1 MTLSDIVYLE
11 SYRGRR
17 DARFRRTLAL
27 HGYEADR
34 SKILQHLWQ
43 ALFLVEADR
52 GAVVWLDEYGP
63 GLAHPHTLLDLAAD
77 RPRRSFSPILLRN
90 AWDMGVPG
98 LLDLPSLH
106 GRWERLGEGI
116 ASACAVALGS
126 DGPRSWFLVV
136 DSLTPRPTLTKGVVG
151 ELMFLAGEVASVV
164 LHRDLAKV
172 HGSLESQGPE
182 ENGFQSEPG
191 SFPGWPVLRDL
202 EDRER
207 DDEVSRRI
215 GSRFLVARVVRGIV
229 EDELVSDPESI
240 SHQVK
245 GVREELESH
254 DEHDEND
261 AEARV
266 WDRVLRAVATS
277 DHGGLVASMLE
288 WGRVVEGLGHL
299 NGALEILGLAYELAK
314 ATGSADA
321 AADAAR
327 FQGKVLRTRAE
338 WARSVAWYDVARRVA
353 EEAGNR
359 GKLAT
364 VLDGLANVYRDRGNL
379 PRAREVLQEVME
391 IGRESGDRYALAIA
405 HHDLMTVEKLSDNL
419 VAAIQHGWLAVQSYD
434 SRDGRLRALFD
445 LAGVLRE
452 SGELSAA
459 WDAYSVVAGQV
470 EGLEA
475 RILALDA
482 LAFVAALRGDRGQH
496 QLLRARLDSEGWEE
510 VSPVYRG
517 QVLFYRGLSCRALG
531 EEGEGRT
538 WISKALAFAE
548 EHGLSKLIFDAEA
561 ALKESASVPA
571 IPTAQ
576 PMYQDSPPEEILGVR
591 QGLREMKETLAGVE
605 GSG

>member
-1 MTLSDIVYLE
+1 M
-11 SYRGRR
+11 
-17 DARFRRTLAL
+17 
-27 HGYEADR
+27 
-34 SKILQHLWQ
+34 
-43 ALFLVEADR
+43 
-52 GAVVWLDEYGP
+52 
-63 GLAHPHTLLDLAAD
+63 
-77 RPRRSFSPILLRN
+77 
-90 AWDMGVPG
+90 
-98 LLDLPSLH
+98 
-106 GRWERLGEGI
+106 GEGI

-136 DSLTPRPTLTKGVVG
+136 DSLTPRRALAKGVVG

-164 LHRDLAKV
+164 LHRDLSRG
-172 HGSLESQGPE
+172 HGSLESQDPE
-182 ENGFQSEPG
+182 EIGFQSEPV
-191 SFPGWPVLRDL
+191 SFPGWPVLKDL
-202 EDRER
+202 EDRGRNE
-207 DDEVSRRI
+207 EVSRRI
-215 GSRFLVARVVRGIV
+215 GRRFLVARVVRGIV

-254 DEHDEND
+254 DGND
-261 AEARV
+261 AEARI
-266 WDRVLRAVATS
+266 WDRVLRAVAAS

-288 WGRVVEGLGHL
+288 WGRAVEGVGHL
-299 NGALEILGLAYELAK
+299 TGALEILGRAYELAK

-338 WARSVAWYDVARRVA
+338 WVRSVAWYDVARRVA

-359 GKLAT
+359 GKLAM

-419 VAAIQHGWLAVQSYD
+419 VAAIRHGWLAVQGYD

-517 QVLFYRGLSCRALG
+517 QVLYYRGLSCRALG
-531 EEGEGRT
+531 EEEEGRT
-538 WISKALAFAE
+538 WISRALAFAE
-548 EHGLSKLIFDAEA
+548 EHGLSKLIFDAES
-561 ALKESASVPA
+561 ALKESAPVQA

-591 QGLREMKETLAGVE
+591 QGLREMRETLAGVE
-605 GSG
+605 ESG